1 MHTEE
6 TIARLDGKQV
16 WGILGG
22 MGPLASAEFVNTI
35 YEQTTLTVE
44 QESPIVILLS
54 DPTIPDRTQSLL
66 NGEDQILL
74 QHFLQR
80 INQLV
85 SFGATKIIVCC
96 MTIHPLIPRLPA
108 VLHQKIISLVDVIFD
123 SVLASGSK
131 HLLLC
136 TEGTRQSCLFENHR
150 LWQRAQGQ
158 IVRPDPQDQR
168 QIHHLLYEIKK
179 NRRGVEQI
187 ESLHSLLKKYELNSY
202 IAACTEMHILAKEQE
217 KLMGLDRSSF
227 CIDPLT
233 IIASSMCH
241 SPCMSARNLAIS

>member
-6 TIARLDGKQV
+6 TTRVDGKQI

-35 YEQTTLTVE
+35 YEQTTSTVE

-85 SFGATKIIVCC
+85 SFGASKIIVCC
-96 MTIHPLIPRLPA
+96 MTIHPLIPLLPTA
-108 VLHQKIISLVDVIFD
+108 LHQKIISLVDVIFD
-123 SVLASGSK
+123 SVLASSGR
-131 HLLLC
+131 HLLVC
-136 TEGTRQSCLFENHR
+136 TEGTRQSCLFENHP
-150 LWQRAQGQ
+150 LWQRAQRQ

-179 NRRGVEQI
+179 NRRGVEQV
-187 ESLHSLLKKYELNSY
+187 ESLHLLLKKYGLSSY

-217 KLMGLDRSSF
+217 KLMGLDRNSF

-233 IIASSMCH
+233 IIASSICH
-241 SPCMSARNLAIS
+241 SPCMSARTFSIS